1 LIYSMLLFIEDMAD
15 QFLRRMRRSRMIQRL
30 RFCGGLSGSSR
41 LYKIK
46 SSTPRRYVRIGNNAR
61 RQCLLFFEI
70 SLRRNRVW
78 CSLSRT
84 LLHLTPVLESA
95 PASTPRAVCREAAV
109 SIMQKLPPSLV
120 DHTTLSKAGIFT
132 CPDSLRIHSA
142 GYYADVLSPV

>member
-1 LIYSMLLFIEDMAD
+1 MH
-15 QFLRRMRRSRMIQRL
+15 RSRMIQRL

-46 SSTPRRYVRIGNNAR
+46 PSIPKRYVRIGNNTR

-70 SLRRNRVW
+70 SLHRNRVW
-78 CSLSRT
+78 CSLIRT
-84 LLHLTPVLESA
+84 RLHLTPVLESA

-120 DHTTLSKAGIFT
+120 DHTTLSKASIFT
-132 CPDSLRIHSA
+132 CSDSLIFIPLGTMQMSYLIFDPSKSVQQMAYELLREA
-142 GYYADVLSPV
+142 A